1 VPLVSTW
8 RLVGALVLCGAAA
21 GAGVVAHAA
30 ESSAGASSPRAAV
43 AAKPASKSG
52 AVWRVSRFVYR
63 AEGKRVAEVL
73 LDFASSQ
80 GLPAVIAEGIEG
92 SVQANFDTTPD
103 KFLDAMT
110 RTYGV
115 IWYHDGTA
123 LYFYPTGS
131 VQSRLFRLKGFRR
144 EQVTEL
150 LESLQIGDRRFPLR
164 FNAAESTLLVYGP
177 PRHVELV
184 GAAIESL
191 DAGAMERNRKT
202 VRVVPL
208 RIATARDRSHGHTR
222 IRGLAAIMTSLY
234 SGTPTASTEHEAPPL
249 AEVQSDKLRALQ
261 GVMGPDNRLADV
273 LGKKSHDAGSAKP
286 MPKSGAQRGLLS
298 PIDDDAAPVF
308 IADEGTNSIVI
319 LARPQRMAEYVEVI
333 HRLDV
338 QPVLVELEAT
348 IIDVSS
354 DSLDTLGIDW
364 SVKGSR
370 GSVSVTHPQ
379 SGTSPGTT
387 FNISTLWADAGRE
400 LLARVDALGAQGK
413 ARVVAKP
420 KVLGVANRPAVMR
433 EKRVATVRVAGN
445 LEANLFQVEAGTLLQ
460 VTPQIT
466 SVPEPGGGVA
476 DRIKLSL
483 YIEDGNFEQASVDN
497 IPVVKRTEIMT
508 EAHVGEGESLL
519 IGGITT
525 TSESSQ
531 LNEVQGLGRIPL
543 LGALFRHRNDT
554 AGRSE
559 RLFLISP
566 RLVREPLL
574 AAAPAVAPAPA
585 TLAAP
590 VTPAAPAAPLTP
602 PSATQPS
609 APFTDALPPDE

>member
-1 VPLVSTW
+1 MSAVSTL
-8 RLVGALVLCGAAA
+8 RPTGPVGALAIACLTILAATVALAAEPPAASTATPLVVAA
-21 GAGVVAHAA
+21 GK
-30 ESSAGASSPRAAV
+30 P
-43 AAKPASKSG
+43 AAKSG
-52 AVWRVSRFVYR
+52 VAWRVSRFVYR

-80 GLPAVIAEGIEG
+80 GLPAVIADGIEG
-92 SVQANFDTTPD
+92 TVQANFDTTPD

-208 RIATARDRSHGHTR
+208 RFASAGDRSLGQTR
-222 IRGLAAIMTSLY
+222 IRGLASIMTSLY
-234 SGTPTASTEHEAPPL
+234 SGNPTASAEHEAPPL
-249 AEVQSDKLRALQ
+249 AEVQSEKLRALQ

-273 LGKKSHDAGSAKP
+273 LAKKSHDAGSAKP
-286 MPKSGAQRGLLS
+286 VPKSGVQRGLLS

-319 LARPQRMAEYVEVI
+319 LARPQRMAEYVEII

-364 SVKGSR
+364 SIKGSR

-466 SVPEPGGGVA
+466 SVPEAGGGVA

-483 YIEDGNFEQASVDN
+483 YIEDGNFERASVDN

-554 AGRSE
+554 SGRSE

-574 AAAPAVAPAPA
+574 ATAPAVAPAPA
-585 TLAAP
+585 
-590 VTPAAPAAPLTP
+590 APAAPRMPVSPTLP
-602 PSATQPS
+602 A
-609 APFTDALPPDE
+609 APFTDSVPPDE

>member
-1 VPLVSTW
+1 MSVVSFPRLLV
-8 RLVGALVLCGAAA
+8 AL
-21 GAGVVAHAA
+21 
-30 ESSAGASSPRAAV
+30 AV
-43 AAKPASKSG
+43 AATGCGSARAAEPALDAAMPRPSAVSAKPSSKSG
-52 AVWRVSRFVYR
+52 AQWRAARFVYR
-63 AEGKRVAEVL
+63 AEGKRVTEVL

-80 GLPAVIAEGIEG
+80 GMPAVIADGIEG
-92 SVQANFDTTPD
+92 TVQANFDTTPE

-123 LYFYPTGS
+123 LYFYPAGS

-144 EQVTEL
+144 EQVSEL
-150 LESLQIGDRRFPLR
+150 LDSLQIGDRRFPLR

-191 DAGAMERNRKT
+191 DVGAMERNRKT

-208 RIATARDRSHGHTR
+208 RFASAGDRSLGQAR
-222 IRGLAAIMTSLY
+222 LRGLASIMTSVY
-234 SGTPTASTEHEAPPL
+234 AAGANAGSTEQDAPAL
-249 AEVQSDKLRALQ
+249 TEVQPEKLRALQ
-261 GVMGPDNRLADV
+261 GVMGADNRLADV
-273 LGKKSHDAGSAKP
+273 LSRKPQEAAGAKP
-286 MPKSGAQRGLLS
+286 APKAPGNGRGLQS
-298 PIDDDAAPVF
+298 PIDEDAAPVF

-319 LARPQRMAEYVEVI
+319 LGRPQRMAEYVELI

-354 DSLDTLGIDW
+354 DSLDALGLDW

-370 GSVSVTHPQ
+370 GSVSVAQP
-379 SGTSPGTT
+379 PGSTT
-387 FNISTLWADAGRE
+387 NTFSISTLWADAGRE
-400 LLARVDALGAQGK
+400 LMARVDALSAQGK
-413 ARVVAKP
+413 ARVIAKP

-433 EKRVATVRVAGN
+433 EKRVVTVRVAGN

-466 SVPEPGGGVA
+466 SVPEAGGGVTE
-476 DRIKLSL
+476 RIKLSL
-483 YIEDGNFEQASVDN
+483 YIEDGNFERTSVDN

-525 TSESSQ
+525 TSQSSQ
-531 LNEVQGLGRIPL
+531 VDEVQGLGRIPL
-543 LGALFRHRNDT
+543 LGALFRHRNEA
-554 AGRSE
+554 AGQTE

-566 RLVREPLL
+566 RLIREPVAALTAPA
-574 AAAPAVAPAPA
+574 AAAPVAPPLPA
-585 TLAAP
+585 SSP
-590 VTPAAPAAPLTP
+590 TP
-602 PSATQPS
+602 
-609 APFTDALPPDE
+609 

>member
-1 VPLVSTW
+1 MPRPSVS
-8 RLVGALVLCGAAA
+8 
-21 GAGVVAHAA
+21 
-30 ESSAGASSPRAAV
+30 
-43 AAKPASKSG
+43 AKLSSKSG
-52 AVWRVSRFVYR
+52 AQWRVARFVYR
-63 AEGKRVAEVL
+63 AEGKRVTEVL

-80 GLPAVIAEGIEG
+80 GLPAVIADGIEG
-92 SVQANFDTTPD
+92 TVQANFDTTPE

-123 LYFYPTGS
+123 LYFYPAGS

-144 EQVTEL
+144 EQVSDL
-150 LESLQIGDRRFPLR
+150 LDSLQIGDRRFPLR

-191 DAGAMERNRKT
+191 DVGAMERNRKT

-208 RIATARDRSHGHTR
+208 RFASAGDRNLGQAR
-222 IRGLAAIMTSLY
+222 IRGLASIMTSVY
-234 SGTPTASTEHEAPPL
+234 AAGANAGSTEQDAPAL
-249 AEVQSDKLRALQ
+249 TEVQPEKLRALQ
-261 GVMGPDNRLADV
+261 GVMGADNRLADV
-273 LGKKSHDAGSAKP
+273 LARKPQEAAGAKP
-286 MPKSGAQRGLLS
+286 APKPQGSGRGLQS
-298 PIDDDAAPVF
+298 PIDEDAAPVF

-319 LARPQRMAEYVEVI
+319 LGRPQRMAEYVELI

-354 DSLDTLGIDW
+354 DSIDSLGIDW

-370 GSVSVTHPQ
+370 GSVSVTQP
-379 SGTSPGTT
+379 PGSTT
-387 FNISTLWADAGRE
+387 NTFSISTLWADAGRE
-400 LLARVDALGAQGK
+400 LMARVDALSAQGK
-413 ARVVAKP
+413 ARVIAKP
-420 KVLGVANRPAVMR
+420 KVLGVANRPALMR
-433 EKRVATVRVAGN
+433 EKRVATIRVAGN

-466 SVPEPGGGVA
+466 SVPEAGGGVTE
-476 DRIKLSL
+476 RIKLSL
-483 YIEDGNFEQASVDN
+483 YIEDGNFERTSVDN

-525 TSESSQ
+525 TSQSSQ
-531 LNEVQGLGRIPL
+531 VDEVQGLGRIPL
-543 LGALFRHRNDT
+543 LGALFRHRNES
-554 AGRSE
+554 AGQTE

-566 RLVREPLL
+566 RLIREPVAALT
-574 AAAPAVAPAPA
+574 APVTAAPATPAQLPASSPAP
-585 TLAAP
+585 
-590 VTPAAPAAPLTP
+590 
-602 PSATQPS
+602 
-609 APFTDALPPDE
+609 

>member
-1 VPLVSTW
+1 MSAVLTV
-8 RLVGALVLCGAAA
+8 RLLSAVAFAGLMALNTTVASAAEPAA
-21 GAGVVAHAA
+21 GQPTSAVVAM
-30 ESSAGASSPRAAV
+30 AGKP
-43 AAKPASKSG
+43 AAKSG
-52 AVWRVSRFVYR
+52 VAWRVPRFVYR
-63 AEGKRVAEVL
+63 AEGKRVSEVL

-80 GLPAVIAEGIEG
+80 GLPAVMADGIEG
-92 SVQANFDTTPD
+92 TVQANFDTTPD

-144 EQVTEL
+144 EQVSEL

-164 FNAAESTLLVYGP
+164 FNSAESTLLVYGP

-191 DAGAMERNRKT
+191 DVGAMERNRKT

-208 RIATARDRSHGHTR
+208 RFASAGDRTLGQAR
-222 IRGLAAIMTSLY
+222 IRGLASILSSLY
-234 SGTPTASTEHEAPPL
+234 SAGSSTASTEQEAPAL
-249 AEVQSDKLRALQ
+249 TEVQPDKLRALQ
-261 GVMGPDNRLADV
+261 GVMGADNRLADV
-273 LGKKSHDAGSAKP
+273 LRKPQDAGGAKP
-286 MPKSGAQRGLLS
+286 AARASGSTRGLQS
-298 PIDDDAAPVF
+298 PIDDDAAPTF

-319 LARPQRMAEYVEVI
+319 LARPQRMAEYVETI

-354 DSLDTLGIDW
+354 DSLDSLGIDW

-379 SGTSPGTT
+379 NGNSTGT

-400 LLARVDALGAQGK
+400 LLARVDALNAQGK
-413 ARVVAKP
+413 ARVIAKP

-445 LEANLFQVEAGTLLQ
+445 LEANLFQIEAGTLLQ

-483 YIEDGNFEQASVDN
+483 YIEDGNFEQTSVDN

-525 TSESSQ
+525 TSESSR
-531 LNEVQGLGRIPL
+531 LDEVQGLGRIPV

-566 RLVREPLL
+566 RLVREPV
-574 AAAPAVAPAPA
+574 AATAPVVAP
-585 TLAAP
+585 
-590 VTPAAPAAPLTP
+590 P
-602 PSATQPS
+602 PPP
-609 APFTDALPPDE
+609 APFVPPPPPEG